1 MLVQLIASQPDRIQ
15 IWASQLAANDF
26 PGVCAMTGKPAETWR
41 KFRFATPPQW
51 AYALLVLVCLGG
63 IGIIVYAIVLSTVA
77 QRASGF
83 LPLTHAAR
91 RRVELA
97 IWVPVGLLIGWVV
110 AWVVAVAVS
119 PSPSDQSSGSGLAA
133 AFFFLGLLFLIAGL
147 VGRLV
152 IMRFLVPQARVSEPQ
167 PGYVDKIVELRNLH
181 PNFVQAVQ
189 QLHAS
194 RLAQSPS
201 SN

>member
-1 MLVQLIASQPDRIQ
+1 MLVRLIASQTDRIQ

-26 PGVCAMTGKPAETWR
+26 PGVCALTGRPAETWR

-63 IGIIVYAIVLSTVA
+63 IGIIVYAIVLSTIA
-77 QRASGF
+77 QRASGH
-83 LPLTHAAR
+83 LPLTRAAR
-91 RRVELA
+91 NQVTLA
-97 IWVPVGLLIGWVV
+97 IWVPVGLIIGWVV
-110 AWVVAVAVS
+110 LWVVAVAVS
-119 PSPSDQSSGSGLAA
+119 PSTGDQSSGSGLAA
-133 AFFFLGLLFLIAGL
+133 TFFFLGLLSLIAGL

-167 PGYVDKIVELRNLH
+167 PGYVDKIVELRNVH

-194 RLAQSPS
+194 RMAERAP
-201 SN
+201 